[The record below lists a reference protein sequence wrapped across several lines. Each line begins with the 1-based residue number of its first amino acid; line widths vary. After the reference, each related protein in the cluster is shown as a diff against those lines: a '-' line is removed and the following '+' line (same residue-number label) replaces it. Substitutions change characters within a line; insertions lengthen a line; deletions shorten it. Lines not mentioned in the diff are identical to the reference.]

1 MASIN
6 ILPKTVE
13 EYCCPILCSQGDARI
28 NNPNP
33 DEPIR
38 ISKTRVNILFSTT
51 ASFLFY
57 YTPTLTKSMGYTTF
71 VPTGRVELPS
81 RGYESL
87 VLTVE
92 LRRRF

>member
-51 ASFLFY
+51 ASFSFII
-57 YTPTLTKSMGYTTF
+57 P
-71 VPTGRVELPS
+71 PHLPKVWGIQLLCL
-81 RGYESL
+81 REESNFL
-87 VLTVE
+87 LGVMNPS
-92 LRRRF
+92 F